1 MSNLHGGKTLNDIIE
16 QQKIEDR
23 KQHRYRQELRRQQE
37 EQAAAAMKAAEKT
50 PYGKILDKQEGIE
63 QLVHGIQA
71 GDPRNEEYIITA
83 LKQICDI
90 LDFCLDEC
98 KPEIN
103 PGDKQPE
110 E

>member
-23 KQHRYRQELRRQQE
+23 KQYQYRQELRRQQE
-37 EQAAAAMKAAEKT
+37 ERAAAAMKSAEKT
-50 PYGKILDKQEGIE
+50 PYGKILDKQEE
-63 QLVHGIQA
+63 VKQLVNSIQV
-71 GDPRNEEYIITA
+71 GSPRSEEYITAA

-90 LDFCLDEC
+90 LDFCLNEC

-103 PGDKQPE
+103 SGDEHPAE
-110 E
+110 